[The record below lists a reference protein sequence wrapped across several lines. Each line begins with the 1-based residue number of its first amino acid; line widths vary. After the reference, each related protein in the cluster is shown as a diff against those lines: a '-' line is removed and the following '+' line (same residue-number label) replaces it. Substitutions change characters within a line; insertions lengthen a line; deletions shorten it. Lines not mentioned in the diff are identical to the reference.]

1 MNRGSQYKKKKGYLK
16 LATTQKQRTIT
27 LHRIIKQNPDLIPSK
42 SNPECLTQEETKFKS
57 QITIKTNTHTNTKM
71 H

>member
-1 MNRGSQYKKKKGYLK
+1 MNRGSQYKKKRLPKISHNSK
-16 LATTQKQRTIT
+16 TETIT

-57 QITIKTNTHTNTKM
+57 QATIKTNTHTNTKM